1 MFYYLFYNSTF
12 SFIENNRLFS
22 TILYGSIIY
31 IISHAIIHYCNIDFL
46 IIIRNYFWPLFI
58 LDILTFG
65 YCLYNTHINT
75 EKSNDPLNDQN
86 VSFNMLKN
94 KINNII
100 TSNTNS
106 KPIRITPTQSNDYN
120 ISKSTIPVE
129 TQQQFKQSTPI
140 SALRNLNNQAQ
151 KSLINEK
158 IDLVHPIVTYD
169 ENESIAGSD
178 VASVIDLDDFEK
190 SL

>member
-31 IISHAIIHYCNIDFL
+31 IISHAIINYCNIDFL
-46 IIIRNYFWPLFI
+46 IIIRNYFWPLFS

-65 YCLYNTHINT
+65 YCLYNTYINVD
-75 EKSNDPLNDQN
+75 KNSDPI
-86 VSFNMLKN
+86 VSFNLLKN

-100 TSNTNS
+100 TSNTNTN
-106 KPIRITPTQSNDYN
+106 PIRITPTQSNINDN
-120 ISKSTIPVE
+120 IPKPTIPNE
-129 TQQQFKQSTPI
+129 SQKQFKQSTPI
-140 SALRNLNNQAQ
+140 SVLRNFNNQDQ

-158 IDLVHPIVTYD
+158 IELVQPKVTYD

-178 VASVIDLDDFEK
+178 VASVLDLDDFEK

>member
-1 MFYYLFYNSTF
+1 MFYYLLYNSTF
-12 SFIENNRLFS
+12 SFLENNRLFS

-46 IIIRNYFWPLFI
+46 IIIRNYFWPLFG

-65 YCLYNTHINT
+65 YCLYNTY
-75 EKSNDPLNDQN
+75 LNSDKTSDQI

-100 TSNTNS
+100 STNTQN
-106 KPIRITPTQSNDYN
+106 KPIRIIPSSSNNDYN
-120 ISKSTIPVE
+120 VPKPTIPNDIP
-129 TQQQFKQSTPI
+129 QQQFKQSTPI
-140 SALRNLNNQAQ
+140 SALRNVNNQKQ
-151 KSLINEK
+151 NSLINEK
-158 IDLVHPIVTYD
+158 MDLVHPIVTYD

-178 VASVIDLDDFEK
+178 VASVLDLDDFEN